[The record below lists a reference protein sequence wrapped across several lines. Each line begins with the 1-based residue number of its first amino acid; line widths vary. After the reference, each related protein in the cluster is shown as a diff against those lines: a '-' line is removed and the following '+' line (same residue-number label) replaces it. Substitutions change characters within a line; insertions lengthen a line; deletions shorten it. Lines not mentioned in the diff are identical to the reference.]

1 MATRSKAAAAK
12 SAATAQESNL
22 KFHNTYSVGEFRK
35 FFDNRPLDVVAHPK
49 TGHIFFAC
57 GQARGL
63 VAKEIDLSKECA
75 VSEVEREDGTHLFL
89 LHNRKADNVLM
100 SFND

>member
-1 MATRSKAAAAK
+1 MATRKKAAAAT
-12 SAATAQESNL
+12 SAAQESSNL
-22 KFHNTYSVGEFRK
+22 KFHNTYSVNEFRG
-35 FFDNRPLDVVAHPK
+35 FFDNRPLDVVENPRN
-49 TGHIFFAC
+49 GHIFFAC

-63 VAKEIDLSKECA
+63 VAKEIDYSKECA

-89 LHNRKADNVLM
+89 LHNRKTDNVLM